1 VALPSGAALLPAELR
16 VVASLAAIYA
26 ARLLGLFL
34 LLPVLA
40 LHAGSLPGGT
50 PLLAGLA
57 VGAYGLTQ
65 ALMQIPFG
73 VWSDRVGRKPLI
85 VVGLVLHI
93 AGSALGAV
101 AGSAWAIVVARVV
114 QGLGAVSG
122 PVMALLADLT
132 RPASRTRAMFVIGTS
147 IGASFVL
154 SLVAGPLLAAAIGV
168 SGVFVLI
175 GGCGVLALLLVLF
188 ALPAEAPR
196 SSRAA
201 DRRSWRS
208 ALTRALLP
216 HYAGI
221 FVLHLTLT
229 ATFIA
234 VPHALRDLQGIA
246 AVDHWRIYLAVFV
259 ASLVL
264 TAPLMLWSERSRKS
278 GRVMAAAAVVL
289 GLALAALIPG
299 YGNFWF
305 MAPALV
311 GYFGAFNFLEARLPA
326 SLAEAA
332 GEESRGAAMG
342 LFATSQFAGAFAG
355 GLAGGA
361 LLGSP
366 WSLPAVF
373 LCAAMAVLGWLPW
386 AAATESRRNGSID
399 AAPAADGRLQ

>member
-1 VALPSGAALLPAELR
+1 
-16 VVASLAAIYA
+16 
-26 ARLLGLFL
+26 
-34 LLPVLA
+34 
-40 LHAGSLPGGT
+40 
-50 PLLAGLA
+50 
-57 VGAYGLTQ
+57 
-65 ALMQIPFG
+65 MQIPFG

-85 VVGLVLHI
+85 VVGLVLHV

-101 AGSAWAIVVARVV
+101 AGSAWAIVAARIV

-132 RPASRTRAMFVIGTS
+132 RPASRTRAMFVIGMS

-154 SLVAGPLLAAAIGV
+154 SLVAGPMLAAVIGV

-201 DRRSWRS
+201 ARRSWRS
-208 ALTRALLP
+208 ALTPALLP

-234 VPHALRDLQGIA
+234 VPHALRDLQGL
-246 AVDHWRIYLAVFV
+246 AVSDHWRIYLAVFV
-259 ASLVL
+259 VSLVL
-264 TAPLMLWSERSRKS
+264 TVPLMLWSERSLKS

-289 GLALAALIPG
+289 GLALAALIAG
-299 YGNFWF
+299 HGNFWF
-305 MAPALV
+305 MAPTLA

-332 GEESRGAAMG
+332 DEESRGAAMG

-366 WSLPAVF
+366 WALPGVF
-373 LCAAMAVLGWLPW
+373 LCAAVAVVGWLPW

-399 AAPAADGRLQ
+399 AAPAGGRRLQ

>member
-1 VALPSGAALLPAELR
+1 MALPSGAALLPAERR

-26 ARLLGLFL
+26 TRLLGLFL

-73 VWSDRVGRKPLI
+73 VWSDRIGRKPLI

-101 AGSAWAIVVARVV
+101 AGTAGAIVIARVI

-122 PVMALLADLT
+122 PVMAFLADLT
-132 RPASRTRAMFVIGTS
+132 RPASRTRAMFVIGMS

-154 SLVAGPLLAAAIGV
+154 SLILGPALAAAVGV
-168 SGVFVLI
+168 SGVFVLL
-175 GGCGVLALLLVLF
+175 GAFGALALLLVLF
-188 ALPAEAPR
+188 ALPAEVSR
-196 SSRAA
+196 SKRAEV
-201 DRRSWRS
+201 RRSWRT
-208 ALTRALLP
+208 ALTVALLP

-246 AVDHWRIYLAVFV
+246 AADHWRIYLVVF
-259 ASLVL
+259 AISLLL
-264 TAPLMLWSERSRKS
+264 TAPLVLWSERSRKS
-278 GRVMAAAAVVL
+278 GRVVAAGAVLL
-289 GLALAALIPG
+289 GLAVAALIWG
-299 YGNFWF
+299 HADFRF
-305 MAPALV
+305 MMPALV

-326 SLAEAA
+326 SLTEAA

-342 LFATSQFAGAFAG
+342 LFATCQFAGAFAG

-366 WSLPAVF
+366 WALPGVF
-373 LCAAMAVLGWLPW
+373 LCAVLAVLGWLPW
-386 AAATESRRNGSID
+386 AAATESRRSGSID
-399 AAPAADGRLQ
+399 AAPAAGGRLQ

>member
-1 VALPSGAALLPAELR
+1 MALPSGAALLPAERR
-16 VVASLAAIYA
+16 VVAKLAAIYA
-26 ARLLGLFL
+26 TRLLGLFL

-40 LHAGSLPGGT
+40 LHVGSMPGGT

-73 VWSDRVGRKPLI
+73 VWSDRIGRKPLI
-85 VVGLVLHI
+85 VVGLILHI

-101 AGSAWAIVVARVV
+101 AGTAVSIVIARIV

-132 RPASRTRAMFVIGTS
+132 RPASRTRAMFIIGMS

-154 SLVAGPLLAAAIGV
+154 SLVAGPALAGAIGV
-168 SGVFVLI
+168 SGVFILI
-175 GGCGVLALLLVLF
+175 GGFGVFALLLVLF

-196 SSRAA
+196 NSRAGG
-201 DRRSWRS
+201 RRSWRS

-234 VPHALRDLQGIA
+234 VPHALRDLQRIA
-246 AVDHWRIYLAVFV
+246 ASDHWRIYLAVFV
-259 ASLVL
+259 VSLIL

-278 GRVMAAAAVVL
+278 GRVMAAGAVLL
-289 GLALAALIPG
+289 GIALTALVFGQADLRFMVPALI
-299 YGNFWF
+299 
-305 MAPALV
+305 

-326 SLAEAA
+326 SLSEAA

-366 WSLPAVF
+366 WAMPGVF
-373 LCAAMAVLGWLPW
+373 LCAALAVFGWLPW
-386 AAATESRRNGSID
+386 AAATEFRRSGSID
-399 AAPAADGRLQ
+399 AAPAAGGRLQ

>member
-1 VALPSGAALLPAELR
+1 MALPSGAALLPAERR

-26 ARLLGLFL
+26 TRLLGLFL

-40 LHAGSLPGGT
+40 LHVGSMPGGT

-93 AGSALGAV
+93 AGSALGAMAV
-101 AGSAWAIVVARVV
+101 TAGSIVVARVV

-132 RPASRTRAMFVIGTS
+132 RPAARTRAMFIIGMS
-147 IGASFVL
+147 IGLSFVL
-154 SLVAGPLLAAAIGV
+154 SLIGGPLLAGTIGV
-168 SGVFVLI
+168 AGVFVLI
-175 GGCGVLALLLVLF
+175 GGLGVLALVLVLF

-196 SSRAA
+196 RDAVAA
-201 DRRSWRS
+201 RRSWRD
-208 ALTRALLP
+208 ALIGPLLP
-216 HYAGI
+216 HYVGI

-246 AVDHWRIYLAVFV
+246 APDHWRIYLAVFAV
-259 ASLVL
+259 SLVL
-264 TAPLMLWSERSRKS
+264 TVPLVLWSERSRKS
-278 GRVMAAAAVVL
+278 GRAMAGGVAMLVIS
-289 GLALAALIPG
+289 LAALIWV
-299 YGNFWF
+299 YSDSRL
-305 MAPALV
+305 MTAALV
-311 GYFGAFNFLEARLPA
+311 LYFGAFNFLEARLPA
-326 SLAEAA
+326 SLSEAA

-342 LFATSQFAGAFAG
+342 VFATCQFTGAFAG
-355 GLAGGA
+355 GLAGGV

-366 WSLPAVF
+366 WGLPAIF
-373 LCAAMAVLGWLPW
+373 LSAALAVLFWLPW
-386 AAATESRRNGSID
+386 AAATESRQSGPID
-399 AAPAADGRLQ
+399 AAPSAG

>member
-1 VALPSGAALLPAELR
+1 VALPSGATLLPAERR

-26 ARLLGLFL
+26 TRLLGLFL

-40 LHAGSLPGGT
+40 LYAGSLPGGS

-73 VWSDRVGRKPLI
+73 VWSDRIGRKPLI
-85 VVGLVLHI
+85 VFGLILHI

-101 AGSAWAIVVARVV
+101 AGSALSIVIARIV

-132 RPASRTRAMFVIGTS
+132 RPESRTRAMFIIGMS
-147 IGASFVL
+147 IGLSFVL
-154 SLVAGPLLAAAIGV
+154 SLIGGPLLAGSIGV
-168 SGVFVLI
+168 AGVFILI
-175 GGCGVLALLLVLF
+175 GAFGVVALLLVLF

-196 SSRAA
+196 SNLPVE
-201 DRRSWRS
+201 RRSWRS
-208 ALTRALLP
+208 ALTGALLP

-246 AVDHWRIYLAVFV
+246 APDHWRIYLAVFAV
-259 ASLVL
+259 SLVL

-278 GRVMAAAAVVL
+278 GRVMA
-289 GLALAALIPG
+289 GCAALLC
-299 YGNFWF
+299 
-305 MAPALV
+305 MALV
-311 GYFGAFNFLEARLPA
+311 ALVWGHPDIRYMTGALVLYFGAFNFLEARLPA
-326 SLAEAA
+326 SLTEAA
-332 GEESRGAAMG
+332 GAESRGAAMG
-342 LFATSQFAGAFAG
+342 LFATCQFAGAFAG

-366 WSLPAVF
+366 WALPGIFV
-373 LCAAMAVLGWLPW
+373 CAALAVLFWLPW
-386 AAATESRRNGSID
+386 AAATESRQTGAID
-399 AAPAADGRLQ
+399 AAPAAGGRLQ